1 MIARK
6 IRKLALG
13 GAQFGMHYGIANSI
27 GQPSYSVVDQILRKA
42 NEAGISLIDTAQAY
56 GDSEAMLGRA
66 LSKDA
71 GIRVVTKT
79 RPIRTS
85 AIEKVDIEATNDRFH
100 ASLERLNRRK
110 VYGLLVHDANNL
122 LSIGGE
128 LLWDWMETAKADGK
142 AEKIGVSVY
151 SPDQLRKVLT
161 RYPGIELVQLPFNIY
176 DQRFVHSGLLDIL
189 KTRQI
194 EIHSRSAFL
203 QGLLLM
209 EPERLPAQFD
219 AIRGRQADLHE
230 RLREQGLSPLAGAL
244 AICLDDPRIDIV
256 VVGCDSVR
264 QLEEII
270 AAAESHCPCS
280 LGRFAI
286 LDESIINPS
295 LWMDRR

>member
-85 AIEKVDIEATNDRFH
+85 AIEKVDIEDTNDRFH

-219 AIRGRQADLHE
+219 VIRGRQADLHE

-295 LWMDRR
+295 LWTDRR